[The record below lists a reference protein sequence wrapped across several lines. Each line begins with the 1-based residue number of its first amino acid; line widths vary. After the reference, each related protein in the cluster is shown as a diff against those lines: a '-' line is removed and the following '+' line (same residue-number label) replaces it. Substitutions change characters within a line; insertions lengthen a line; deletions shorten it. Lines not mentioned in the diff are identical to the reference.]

1 MNKRFSPVFFLFFLF
16 LLYSL
21 SACHKDDDTIQTF
34 QGKTVLIYMV
44 ADNSLNAISTT
55 NIDSMVVGFSRS
67 KTVGQMVIYL
77 DNESGIPSLIQL
89 VKDSNGGVTQR
100 VVKTYAEQNSADV
113 AVMSG
118 IFSDVMKL
126 FPSTSY
132 GLVLWSH
139 GYGWLPGTTSTKA
152 SSLRWFG
159 QDGSYNMNISD
170 LGTALKSGPR
180 FDYVLFDACF
190 MGGVETAYALRSC
203 TGYLIASPAEV
214 LTDGFPYGVMVSY
227 LFGSTEADYIK
238 AASLYYDHYNA
249 LSGSNQS
256 ASVACIKCSELDS
269 LAVEFG
275 NLIGTHIDD
284 LNVFNASSVQPLDT
298 YSPHLFYD
306 LGHFISCFTTEEERA
321 SFERQLDKT
330 VVYKVCTPNILSMS
344 SDGYTSSFSVSHYSG
359 LNTYIP
365 QSSSPALNVSY
376 LALEWSTTVGWNKTK
391 W

>member
-1 MNKRFSPVFFLFFLF
+1 MQKVLFSLFFLV
-16 LLYSL
+16 SL
-21 SACHKDDDTIQTF
+21 AACRNDSDTAVTF
-34 QGKTVLIYMV
+34 PGKTVLVYMV

-77 DNESGIPSLIQL
+77 DNESGVPSLIQL
-89 VKDSNGGVTQR
+89 VKDGNGAVKQR
-100 VVKTYAEQNSADV
+100 VVKTYAEQNSVDV

-118 IFSDVMKL
+118 IFSDVTKL

-139 GYGWLPGTTSTKA
+139 GYGWLPGTTNTKA

-170 LGTALKSGPR
+170 LATALKSGPR

-203 TGYLIASPAEV
+203 TDYLIASPTEELA
-214 LTDGFPYGVMVSY
+214 DGFPYGVMVPS

-238 AASLYYDHYNA
+238 AASLYYDYYNA

-269 LAVEFG
+269 LAIEFG
-275 NLIGTHIDD
+275 KLINAHIDD

-306 LGHFISCFTTEEERA
+306 LGHFVSCFTTEEERA

-330 VVYKVCTPNILSMS
+330 VVYKACTPNILSMS

-365 QSSSPALNVSY
+365 QSSNLARNASY